1 MNGPAGATEQGQRT
15 AQDGS
20 GVMGDRARMN
30 QLATNEVDL
39 IAISVAGHV
48 AHPGFPGLPAE
59 PYRLDADGTPFLLP
73 TYGGIVYN
81 VSVGD
86 RAFGWAADCIHP
98 GVSIRQA
105 DDNQNRGLNVFAC
118 IGNRA
123 RVVTGG
129 AAGSTGIVTGKSGR
143 FSEQVIVHLPREART
158 RMAVGDQVLVRAE
171 GAGLKLTDHESVSM
185 KGIAPDLLGALTA
198 QEEDGWVA
206 FGVVKRIPAHLAG
219 AGLGLTSEG
228 GSLHIQSTDR
238 ALMKEL
244 GLDQLRLGDLVA
256 FEDTDSRYNHGHLRG
271 ATAIGVVCTT
281 DGPRA
286 GYGPGVAILM
296 TAPAGQLG
304 SFQEPSANLA
314 DLLGLEG

>member
-1 MNGPAGATEQGQRT
+1 MTPRN
-15 AQDGS
+15 D
-20 GVMGDRARMN
+20 
-30 QLATNEVDL
+30 LATNQQALV
-39 IAISVAGHV
+39 AVSVAGAV

-59 PYRLDADGTPFLLP
+59 PYRLAADGTPFLLP

-98 GVSIRQA
+98 GVSIHRP

-118 IGNRA
+118 VGNRA
-123 RVVTGG
+123 KVMTGG
-129 AAGSTGIVTGKSGR
+129 AAGVVGVVTGKSGR
-143 FSEQVIVHLPREART
+143 FSEQVIVHLPGVART

-171 GAGLKLTDHESVSM
+171 GVGLSLTDHPGVSL
-185 KGIAPDLLGALTA
+185 KGIAPGLLAALTVK
-198 QEEDGWVA
+198 EESGHVA
-206 FGVVKRIPAHLAG
+206 FGVVAQIPAHLAG
-219 AGLGLTSEG
+219 AGLGLTSQG

-238 ALMKEL
+238 ALLAEL

-271 ATAIGVVCTT
+271 ARAIGVVCST

-304 SFQEPSANLA
+304 SFEAPDANLVQLL
-314 DLLGLEG
+314 DLDD